1 MSLNLGGIVDFWFV
15 DINGVDRIADVIN
28 NSIEY
33 VLLKPGYEWQNLKCI
48 NKQVGYK
55 KNHNN
60 SGTGRV
66 FQLNAT
72 YVSHSSAEYFLFSE
86 MTKNKYLVKI
96 KFKTGDY
103 YILGNKKNPVRFQ
116 FSNDGGSSVKV
127 YTINFSISGKIEF
140 NILLNSFITPKQL
153 NPILWLDSTKGVNTS
168 TVLGVDY
175 VDSWE
180 DQGSSGNDAVQTT
193 GANRPILDS
202 NGVLFNK
209 TNSYYLNLSNIVTLD
224 KDKCTLFLKFK
235 QISDVNTS
243 IRILG
248 NSESSTINYFYLWG
262 SPEKLLIEASTNGD
276 YWCVSAGGTIYEDT
290 EYMATILAE
299 NGFISTSLNGN
310 LINNGAGGSD
320 ILINIIGG
328 AGSSGLFNGY
338 IYHLLI
344 YDKVLTSDEIT
355 EVQIYLNNI

>member
-1 MSLNLGGIVDFWFV
+1 MSLNFGGIVDFWFV
-15 DINGVDRIADVIN
+15 DINGVDEIN
-28 NSIEY
+28 SVNRNIVEY
-33 VLLKPGYEWQNLKCI
+33 IKLKIGYEWQNLKCI
-48 NKQVGYK
+48 NKQVGYSK
-55 KNHNN
+55 QIN
-60 SGTGRV
+60 SFGSGRT
-66 FQLNAT
+66 FQLTAN
-72 YVSHSSAEYFLFSE
+72 YVSHSPAEYFLFSE
-86 MTKNKYLVKI
+86 MVKNKYLVKI

-103 YILGNKKNPVRFQ
+103 YILGNKRNPVRFQ
-116 FSNDGGSSVKV
+116 FNNDGGSSVKL
-127 YTINFSISGKIEF
+127 YSINFILSGKVKF
-140 NILLNSFITPKQL
+140 DLLSNVFYPL
-153 NPILWLDSTKGVNTS
+153 DLYPILWLDSSKGVNTS
-168 TVLGVDY
+168 DILGVLY